1 MPYVPLFSRLS
12 YLLQRRL
19 RNGREEEEEEE
30 EEELFKIP
38 LYSAHLIWKIG
49 GFDQFYTLAV

>member
-19 RNGREEEEEEE
+19 RNGREEEE